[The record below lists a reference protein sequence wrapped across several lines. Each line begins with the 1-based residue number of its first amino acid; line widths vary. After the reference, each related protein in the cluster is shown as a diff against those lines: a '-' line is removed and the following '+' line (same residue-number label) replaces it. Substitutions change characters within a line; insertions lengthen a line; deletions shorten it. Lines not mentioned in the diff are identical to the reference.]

1 MFCKKKMPS
10 PTEMV
15 YENGNVNEIK
25 LMLDKRWEDGWQ
37 LDRIIKHAKDT
48 KGSSIYIYYFVGK

>member
-1 MFCKKKMPS
+1 MPS

-25 LMLDKRWEDGWQ
+25 LMLDKRWENGWR
-37 LDRIIKHAKDT
+37 LDRIIKHAKDS